1 MALIKLMMLNVLCED
16 RRKKRKKKIK
26 RSDLLLI
33 CFVFIFV
40 ETFIFLS

>member
-16 RRKKRKKKIK
+16 RRKKIK
-26 RSDLLLI
+26 RSDLLLS